1 MSTEGQKI
9 YSEIMSQVI
18 KVITKY
24 IISASILVL
33 LGAAGFYFNTSYKLI
48 ELEKEYDRVGQQIEI
63 IHTVLERT
71 PTIEQYH
78 RDIDEIKFLLR
89 RLDDKIDAMK

>member
-24 IISASILVL
+24 IIAAAIMVV
-33 LGAAGFYFNTSYKLI
+33 LGAAGFYFNTSFKLA
-48 ELEKEYDRVGQQIEI
+48 ELEKEHERMCNQIELMQ
-63 IHTVLERT
+63 TTLERT

-89 RLDDKIDAMK
+89 RLDDKIDEMK